1 MNYNQF
7 LYTKLAEEAS
17 EVAQAALKVALFGE
31 DNKDPRLINSPTN
44 LKHLENEVNDLCA
57 VISLINEP
65 YQPLDEDFPI
75 DPNEDHINR
84 KMKQLK
90 VQYEVIKGIQ
100 ERQENDFS

>member
-7 LYTKLAEEAS
+7 IYTKLAEEAS

-31 DNKDPRLINSPTN
+31 DNKDPRLTNSPTN
-44 LKHLENEVNDLCA
+44 LRHLENEVNDFCA
-57 VISLINEP
+57 VVSLINEP
-65 YQPLDEDFPI
+65 FHTDESFPI
-75 DPNEDHINR
+75 DISDEHIQR